1 MLRKATHSFKYEIF
15 TKMSGQACQ
24 ISCQTT
30 KNKNQ
35 SVIFVMLFGSAE
47 NQFIANHKS
56 NDVT

>member
-1 MLRKATHSFKYEIF
+1 
-15 TKMSGQACQ
+15 MSGQAWQ

-47 NQFIANHKS
+47 IQAVARAKS
-56 NDVT
+56 NDVI